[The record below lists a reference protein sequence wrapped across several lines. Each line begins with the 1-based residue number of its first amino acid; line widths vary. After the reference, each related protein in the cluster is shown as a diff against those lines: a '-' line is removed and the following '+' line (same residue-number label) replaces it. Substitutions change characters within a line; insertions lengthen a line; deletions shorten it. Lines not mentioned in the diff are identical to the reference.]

1 MPVQSDSMERFEEAK
16 ALHNKG
22 VDGDKKAVIQAN
34 EMLLKLRESE
44 PDDALIE
51 AYYGST
57 LVLLGRDAVK
67 MLEKVDKVEEGLDSL
82 NRAISLDSNQKEIRW
97 LRGNIC
103 LRLPESF
110 FQCSA
115 MAIEDFAFLL
125 DRYQENSCC
134 LTPNQLREVL
144 RNLGSAYQNAGK
156 ADKADIVLR
165 RLVQLELDNKL

>member
-1 MPVQSDSMERFEEAK
+1 MPSQSDPMNPFEEAK

-34 EMLLKLRESE
+34 ELLFKLRATE
-44 PDDALIE
+44 PDDARIE

-67 MLEKVDKVEEGLDSL
+67 ILEKADKAEEGLDAL
-82 NRAISLDSNQKEIRW
+82 NRAISLDANIKEIRF

-110 FQCSA
+110 FHCSKT
-115 MAIEDFAFLL
+115 AIEDFTFLL
-125 DRYQENSCC
+125 DRYKENSSY
-134 LTPNQLREVL
+134 LTQQQVREVL
-144 RNLGSAYQNAGK
+144 QNLSIAYQNAGQPDQ
-156 ADKADIVLR
+156 ADLVLQ
-165 RLVQLELDNKL
+165 RLNQMD